1 MTTVPTREPAR
12 IGPVDQLAVA
22 GRYASD
28 VTREPERIGPVD
40 HLAAAR
46 RYATDPNS
54 WPLAPRFDPVRRWYH
69 RIAQQPDFE
78 VWLLSW
84 LPGQGTDLHDH
95 GDSSGA
101 FQVVSG
107 TLTEFTVRVA
117 PTGGPPVSSGS
128 RLTATQGRAFG
139 TDHVHQIVNAGRR
152 PAISVHVYG
161 PALRTMTRYRIDGD
175 RLHPVAVD
183 RAGAD
188 W

>member
-12 IGPVDQLAVA
+12 IASADHLATV
-22 GRYASD
+22 GRYAAGA
-28 VTREPERIGPVD
+28 TREPARISPAD
-40 HLAAAR
+40 HLATAR

-54 WPLAPRFDPVRRWYH
+54 WPLAPRFDPVRRWYY
-69 RIAQQPDFE
+69 RIDQQPDFE
-78 VWLLSW
+78 VWLLTW

-101 FQVVSG
+101 FLVVSG
-107 TLTEFTVRVA
+107 TLAEFTMTV
-117 PTGGPPVSSGS
+117 PPGGGPPVPNSS

-139 TDHVHQIVNAGRR
+139 IDHVHQIVNTGRS
-152 PAISVHVYG
+152 PAISLHVYG

-175 RLHPVAVD
+175 RLHPIAVD